1 MPSPMPTT
9 TWLVTGGAG
18 YIGAHVTHALRAAGL
33 AVVVLDD
40 LSTGVPSRLP
50 PEVPLIKASVLDT
63 ERLRS
68 ALLEYRVVGVVHL
81 AGKKA
86 VAESVAQPLVYWRE
100 NVGGVES
107 ILHAMN
113 GAGVDRI
120 VFSSSAAVYGI
131 PSTERVT
138 EITPAEPISPYGRT
152 KLAGEWLLRDHARS
166 APVRWAALRYF
177 NVAGAGT
184 PALGDTGATNL
195 IPLVLQA
202 HLRGEPVEVF
212 GGDYPTRD
220 GTCVR
225 DYIDVCDLAEAH
237 VAAVHALGAGSF
249 GQVLNLGRGE
259 GVTVREVLQAA
270 SRVVGH
276 EIAHVTSARRPG
288 DPPACYADPAKA
300 GLFLGWR
307 ATRTLEDM
315 VSSAWE
321 ARKGSRSCRR
331 GALGIR
337 ESSRHPRL
345 SGVGRSPT

>member
-1 MPSPMPTT
+1 MPTT

-50 PEVPLIKASVLDT
+50 PDVPLLEASVLDT
-63 ERLRS
+63 DGLRS
-68 ALLEYRVVGVVHL
+68 ALLEYRVAGVVHL

-107 ILHAMN
+107 VLHAMS

-131 PSTERVT
+131 PSTGPVT
-138 EITPAEPISPYGRT
+138 EATAAEPISPYGRT

-166 APVRWAALRYF
+166 APLRWAALRYF

-184 PALGDTGATNL
+184 PALGDTGVTNL
-195 IPLVLQA
+195 IPLVFQA
-202 HLRGEPVEVF
+202 HVRGEPVEIF

-237 VAAVHALGAGSF
+237 AAAVHALGAGSF
-249 GQVLNLGRGE
+249 GEVFNLGRGE
-259 GVTVREVLQAA
+259 GVTVREVLRAA
-270 SRVVGH
+270 SRVVGD
-276 EIAHVTSARRPG
+276 EIAHVVSARRPG

-300 GLFLGWR
+300 RLLLGWR

-315 VSSAWE
+315 VTSAWE
-321 ARKGSRSCRR
+321 AWRGSSLLSP
-331 GALGIR
+331 GALSGPR
-337 ESSRHPRL
+337 SRPDAP
-345 SGVGRSPT
+345 G